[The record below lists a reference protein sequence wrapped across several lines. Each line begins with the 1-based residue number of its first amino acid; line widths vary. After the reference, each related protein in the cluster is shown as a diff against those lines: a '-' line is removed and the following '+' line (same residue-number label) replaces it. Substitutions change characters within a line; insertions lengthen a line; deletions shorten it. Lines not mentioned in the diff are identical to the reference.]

1 MRVQAW
7 GQGVLSPLVMVDFRR
22 LLGGTVLWWQCF
34 HMEMVVLGWLVFDLN
49 NSPLTVSL
57 VSFCR
62 TLPLLLMGLFSGP
75 IIDYF
80 GRRRVVIA
88 AQCANL
94 CAYLAMVALL
104 WSGAAAPWNIAIVAF
119 CLGTAWSIDW
129 PTRRALLPDILGK
142 TKMVD
147 GMLIESFLT
156 GLARIIGPLIAGG
169 LIARFGAVGCYA
181 VMALLS
187 VTALAVM
194 IPLLHAPIKRTTQPF
209 KVAPWVALG
218 EGLRYVRSNQ
228 AILAVL
234 IVTLIMNM
242 WIFPY
247 VSLLPVFARD
257 VLHRGPVELGLLG
270 TATGMGSFIG
280 LLLVNLLLRRYNI
293 GALFV
298 AGTGW
303 VCIGLFVFALS
314 RHYSFSWTTLFFAGM
329 GMSCFGTLQ
338 SAIILL
344 RTSDEMRSRVMGI
357 LVLAIGGDPLGQ
369 LQIGSLAERFGVQ
382 ATLAGQA
389 SVAALA
395 LVLIIWRLPGILQP
409 EKQED
414 LNFVP
419 EQAPHKQPRVDART
433 ELG

>member
-1 MRVQAW
+1 MRLQAW
-7 GQGVLSPLVMVDFRR
+7 QQGPLLPLVVPDFRR
-22 LLGGTVLWWQCF
+22 LLIGTVLWWQCF
-34 HMEMVVLGWLVFDLN
+34 HMEMVVLGWLVFDLT
-49 NSPLTVSL
+49 NSPWTVSL

-88 AQCANL
+88 AQAANL
-94 CAYLAMVALL
+94 CAYLAMIGLL

-119 CLGTAWSIDW
+119 CLGTAWAIDW

-142 TKMVD
+142 GQMVD

-156 GLARIIGPLIAGG
+156 GISRIIGPAIAGG
-169 LIARFGAVGCYA
+169 LIARFGAAGCYTF
-181 VMALLS
+181 MALLS
-187 VTALAVM
+187 ISALSVL
-194 IPLLHAPIKRTTQPF
+194 IPLLSAPIARKTMPF
-209 KVAPWVALG
+209 QLAPWVALG

-228 AILAVL
+228 TILAVL
-234 IVTLIMNM
+234 VATLVMNL
-242 WIFPY
+242 WVFPY
-247 VSLLPVFARD
+247 SSLLPVFARN
-257 VLHRGPVELGLLG
+257 VLHQGPVQLGLLSTG
-270 TATGMGSFIG
+270 TGMGSFLG
-280 LLLVNLLLRRYNI
+280 LLLMNRLRQRYNI
-293 GALFV
+293 GALFI

-303 VCIGLFVFALS
+303 MCIALIMFALS
-314 RHYSFSWTTLFFAGM
+314 HYYPFSWAMLFCAGM
-329 GMSCFGTLQ
+329 GMSYFGTLQ

-389 SVAALA
+389 SAAGLVLA
-395 LVLIIWRLPGILQP
+395 LIAFLLPSLRQP
-409 EKQED
+409 ERQD
-414 LNFVP
+414 
-419 EQAPHKQPRVDART
+419 
-433 ELG
+433 G

>member
-1 MRVQAW
+1 MRLQAW
-7 GQGVLSPLVMVDFRR
+7 QQGPLLPLVVPDFRR
-22 LLGGTVLWWQCF
+22 LLIGTVLWWQCF
-34 HMEMVVLGWLVFDLN
+34 HMEMVVLGWLVFDLT
-49 NSPLTVSL
+49 NSPWTVSL

-88 AQCANL
+88 AQAANL
-94 CAYLAMVALL
+94 CAYLAMIALL

-119 CLGTAWSIDW
+119 CLGMAWAIDW

-142 TKMVD
+142 SQMVD

-156 GLARIIGPLIAGG
+156 GISRIIGPAIAGG
-169 LIARFGAVGCYA
+169 LIARFGAAGCYTF
-181 VMALLS
+181 MALLS
-187 VTALAVM
+187 ISALSVL
-194 IPLLHAPIKRTTQPF
+194 IPLLYAPIERKTMPF
-209 KVAPWVALG
+209 QWAPWGALG

-228 AILAVL
+228 TILAVL
-234 IVTLIMNM
+234 VATLVMNL
-242 WIFPY
+242 WVFPY

-257 VLHRGPVELGLLG
+257 VLHQGPVQLGLLSTG
-270 TATGMGSFIG
+270 TGLGSFLG
-280 LLLVNLLLRRYNI
+280 LLLINRLRRRYNI
-293 GALFV
+293 GTLFV

-303 VCIGLFVFALS
+303 MCMALVLFALS
-314 RHYSFSWTTLFFAGM
+314 RYYPFSWAMLFCAGM
-329 GMSCFGTLQ
+329 GMTYFGTLQ

-389 SVAALA
+389 SAAA
-395 LVLIIWRLPGILQP
+395 LVLALIVLLLPSLRQP
-409 EKQED
+409 EHQE
-414 LNFVP
+414 
-419 EQAPHKQPRVDART
+419 
-433 ELG
+433 G

>member
-1 MRVQAW
+1 MRLQAW
-7 GQGVLSPLVMVDFRR
+7 QQGPLLPLVVPDFRR
-22 LLGGTVLWWQCF
+22 LLIGTVLWWQCF
-34 HMEMVVLGWLVFDLN
+34 HMEMVVLGWLVFDLT
-49 NSPLTVSL
+49 NSPWTVSL

-88 AQCANL
+88 AQAANL
-94 CAYLAMVALL
+94 CAYLAMITLL

-119 CLGTAWSIDW
+119 CLGTAWAIDW

-142 TKMVD
+142 GQMVD

-156 GLARIIGPLIAGG
+156 GISRIIGPAIAGG
-169 LIARFGAVGCYA
+169 LIARFGAAGCYTF
-181 VMALLS
+181 MALLS
-187 VTALAVM
+187 ISALSVL
-194 IPLLHAPIKRTTQPF
+194 IPLLYAPIERKTMPF
-209 KVAPWVALG
+209 QLAPWVALG

-228 AILAVL
+228 TILAVL
-234 IVTLIMNM
+234 VATLVMNL
-242 WIFPY
+242 WVFPY
-247 VSLLPVFARD
+247 SSLLPVFARN
-257 VLHRGPVELGLLG
+257 VLHQGPVQLGLLSTG
-270 TATGMGSFIG
+270 TGLGSFLG
-280 LLLVNLLLRRYNI
+280 LLLMNRLRQRYNI
-293 GALFV
+293 GSLFI

-303 VCIGLFVFALS
+303 MCIALIMFALS
-314 RHYSFSWTTLFFAGM
+314 HYYPFSWAMLFCAGM
-329 GMSCFGTLQ
+329 GMSYFGTLQ

-389 SVAALA
+389 SAAA
-395 LVLIIWRLPGILQP
+395 LVLALIAFLLPSLRQP
-409 EKQED
+409 ERQD
-414 LNFVP
+414 
-419 EQAPHKQPRVDART
+419 
-433 ELG
+433 G

>member
-1 MRVQAW
+1 MRLQAW
-7 GQGVLSPLVMVDFRR
+7 QQGPLLPLVVPDFRR
-22 LLGGTVLWWQCF
+22 LLIGTVLWWQCF
-34 HMEMVVLGWLVFDLN
+34 HMEMVVLGWLVFDLT
-49 NSPLTVSL
+49 NSPWTVSL

-88 AQCANL
+88 AQAANL
-94 CAYLAMVALL
+94 CAYLAMIALL

-119 CLGTAWSIDW
+119 CLGTAWAIDW

-142 TKMVD
+142 GQMVD

-156 GLARIIGPLIAGG
+156 GISRIIGPAIAGG
-169 LIARFGAVGCYA
+169 LIARFGAAGCYTF
-181 VMALLS
+181 MALLS
-187 VTALAVM
+187 ISALSVL
-194 IPLLHAPIKRTTQPF
+194 IPLLYAPIERRTMPF
-209 KVAPWVALG
+209 QLAPWVALG

-228 AILAVL
+228 TILAVL
-234 IVTLIMNM
+234 VATLVMNL
-242 WIFPY
+242 WVFPY
-247 VSLLPVFARD
+247 SSLLPVFARN
-257 VLHRGPVELGLLG
+257 VLHQGPVQLGLLSTG
-270 TATGMGSFIG
+270 TGLGSFLG
-280 LLLVNLLLRRYNI
+280 LLLMNRLRQRYNI
-293 GALFV
+293 GALFI

-303 VCIGLFVFALS
+303 MCIALVLFALS
-314 RHYSFSWTTLFFAGM
+314 HYYPFSWAMLFCAGM
-329 GMSCFGTLQ
+329 GMSYFGTLQ

-389 SVAALA
+389 SAAGLVLA
-395 LVLIIWRLPGILQP
+395 LIAFLLPSLRQP
-409 EKQED
+409 ERQD
-414 LNFVP
+414 
-419 EQAPHKQPRVDART
+419 
-433 ELG
+433 G